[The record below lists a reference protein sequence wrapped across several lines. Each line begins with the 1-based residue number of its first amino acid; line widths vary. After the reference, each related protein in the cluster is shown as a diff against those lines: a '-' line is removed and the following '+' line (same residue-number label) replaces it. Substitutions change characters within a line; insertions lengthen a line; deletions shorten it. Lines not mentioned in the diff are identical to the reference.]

1 MARHSV
7 SPLSIDGL
15 VMHADIAAK
24 VHGDKNRIIS
34 GITQDSRNVEHGDIF
49 CCVRGDSFDGHVF
62 VIDAISRGAVA
73 VLVEQFDESIDPSIT
88 QVVVSDVRAVL
99 GRVASAAFRHPAS
112 SLKIVG
118 ITGTNGKTTT
128 ASILETLLS
137 SRGSR
142 VCVIGTLTGTRT
154 TPEAIDLHAILR
166 GFVDDGI
173 EYVVMEVSSHALQQH
188 RVWGI
193 LFDVA
198 VFTNLGHD
206 HLDFHGNMENYFA
219 QKSKLFGPEVAK
231 QAVINADDA
240 YGLRLINTAE
250 IPAVGFS
257 LSNVSD
263 VEIRL
268 EEISYKWNSIAINV
282 PIGGSF
288 AVTNSLA
295 AICAASVLGLT
306 TDEIVTGCDQVMAV
320 AGRFEPVSG
329 DADIDVVIDFAHTP
343 EALQGLLISARQI
356 TRARLIVV
364 FGCGG
369 DRDQAKRPLMGD
381 IASQLADMVIVTS
394 DNPRNEKPETILAN
408 IVSGAKPN
416 SDNIVSIVNRDEAI
430 QSAILQAQSGD
441 MVVIAGK
448 GHEMTQESLGNFMPF
463 SDAAV
468 AKDALR
474 KRNGTPA

>member
-1 MARHSV
+1 M
-7 SPLSIDGL
+7 
-15 VMHADIAAK
+15 
-24 VHGDKNRIIS
+24 
-34 GITQDSRNVEHGDIF
+34 T
-49 CCVRGDSFDGHVF
+49 
-62 VIDAISRGAVA
+62 
-73 VLVEQFDESIDPSIT
+73 
-88 QVVVSDVRAVL
+88 
-99 GRVASAAFRHPAS
+99 
-112 SLKIVG
+112 
-118 ITGTNGKTTT
+118 
-128 ASILETLLS
+128 
-137 SRGSR
+137 
-142 VCVIGTLTGTRT
+142 
-154 TPEAIDLHAILR
+154 
-166 GFVDDGI
+166 
-173 EYVVMEVSSHALQQH
+173 
-188 RVWGI
+188 
-193 LFDVA
+193 
-198 VFTNLGHD
+198 
-206 HLDFHGNMENYFA
+206 
-219 QKSKLFGPEVAK
+219 
-231 QAVINADDA
+231 
-240 YGLRLINTAE
+240 
-250 IPAVGFS
+250 
-257 LSNVSD
+257 
-263 VEIRL
+263 
-268 EEISYKWNSIAINV
+268 
-282 PIGGSF
+282 
-288 AVTNSLA
+288 
-295 AICAASVLGLT
+295 
-306 TDEIVTGCDQVMAV
+306 V